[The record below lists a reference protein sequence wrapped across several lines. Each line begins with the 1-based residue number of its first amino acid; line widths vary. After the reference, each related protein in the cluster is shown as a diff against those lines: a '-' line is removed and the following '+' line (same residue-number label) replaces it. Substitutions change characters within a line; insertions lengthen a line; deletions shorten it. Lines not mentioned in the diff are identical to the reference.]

1 MTYPTDAD
9 CIFCKI
15 VAGQIPCF
23 RLVEDDRTIAFMDIN
38 PVNPGHALAVAK
50 GHWPTVDV
58 IPADV
63 LGAVAATAQTV
74 AKAVIRVLEPAGVNL
89 LQANG
94 PGAGQS
100 VPHLHIH
107 VMPRRPGDAVTLNW
121 DYTPGDKAEIAAIH
135 ERLKAALRQ

>member
-1 MTYPTDAD
+1 MSHPTDAN

-23 RLVEDDRTIAFMDIN
+23 KLLEDETTIAFMDVN

-58 IPADV
+58 IPAEV
-63 LGAVAATAQTV
+63 LAAVAKTAQRV
-74 AKAVIRVLEPAGVNL
+74 AKAVIGELKPHGVNL

-94 PGAGQS
+94 EGAGQS

-107 VMPRRPGDAVTLNW
+107 IMPRVEGDDVNLNWAQRPGDM
-121 DYTPGDKAEIAAIH
+121 AAIKAVY
-135 ERLKAALRQ
+135 ERLKAAL

>member
-1 MTYPTDAD
+1 VSHPTDGS

-23 RLVEDDRTIAFMDIN
+23 KLLEDDNTIAFMDIN

-58 IPADV
+58 IPPDV
-63 LGAVAATAQTV
+63 LAAVAQTAQKV
-74 AKAVIRVLEPAGVNL
+74 AKAVVKELQPNGVNL

-94 PGAGQS
+94 AGAGQT

-107 VMPRRPGDAVTLNW
+107 IMPRRAGDAVSLNW
-121 DYTPGDKAEIAAIH
+121 EPKPGDMKEIEEIYK
-135 ERLKAALRQ
+135 RIKAAL

>member
-1 MTYPTDAD
+1 MNHPTDGS

-15 VAGQIPCF
+15 VAGQLPCF
-23 RLVEDDRTIAFMDIN
+23 KLFEDETTIAFMDIN

-63 LGAVAATAQTV
+63 LGDVARTAQHV
-74 AKAVIRVLEPAGVNL
+74 ANAVFTTLEPTGVNL
-89 LQANG
+89 LQSNG

-107 VMPRRPGDAVTLNW
+107 ILPRYPDDEVRLNW
-121 DYTPGDKAEIAAIH
+121 VYEPGDKAEIAAIC
-135 ERLKAALRQ
+135 ERLKAALP

>member
-1 MTYPTDAD
+1 MSHPTDGS

-23 RLVEDDRTIAFMDIN
+23 KLLEDETTIAFMDIN

-58 IPADV
+58 IPAEV
-63 LGAVAATAQTV
+63 LAAVARTAQRL
-74 AKAVIRVLEPAGVNL
+74 AKAVIGELKPDGVNL

-94 PGAGQS
+94 VGAGQS

-107 VMPRRPGDAVTLNW
+107 VMPRCPNDQVALNW
-121 DYTPGDKAEIAAIH
+121 DYKPGDKAEIEAIWK
-135 ERLKAALRQ
+135 RLKAAL

>member
-1 MTYPTDAD
+1 MSHPTDGS

-15 VAGQIPCF
+15 VAGQLPCF
-23 RLVEDDRTIAFMDIN
+23 RLFEDATTIAFVDIN

-63 LGAVAATAQTV
+63 LGDVARTAQRV
-74 AKAVIRVLEPAGVNL
+74 AKAAMAALNPTGVNL

-94 PGAGQS
+94 AGAGQS

-107 VMPRRPGDAVTLNW
+107 ILPRYPDDKVRLNW
-121 DYTPGDKAEIAAIH
+121 TYTPGDKAEIAAIC
-135 ERLKAALRQ
+135 ERLKAALE

>member
-1 MTYPTDAD
+1 MTHPTDGN

-23 RLVEDDRTIAFMDIN
+23 KLLEDDETIAFMDIN
-38 PVNPGHALAVAK
+38 PVNPGHALSVAK

-58 IPADV
+58 IPSDTLA
-63 LGAVAATAQTV
+63 AVAKTAQRV
-74 AKAVIRVLEPAGVNL
+74 ARAVIGELKPVGVNL

-94 PGAGQS
+94 AGAGQS

-107 VMPRRPGDAVTLNW
+107 VMPRRPGDDVALNW
-121 DYTPGDKAEIAAIH
+121 EYKPGDKAEIEAIWK
-135 ERLKAALRQ
+135 RLKAALVA